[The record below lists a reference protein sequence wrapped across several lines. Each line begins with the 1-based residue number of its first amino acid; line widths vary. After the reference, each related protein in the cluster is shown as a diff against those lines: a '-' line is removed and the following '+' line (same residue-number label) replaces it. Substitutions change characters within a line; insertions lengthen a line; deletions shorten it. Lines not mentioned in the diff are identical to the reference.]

1 MERQNRKD
9 SSHAYD
15 KHLLDK
21 IGRPR
26 TPPRSS
32 TAGSLD
38 ASPVSKGPFSHSG
51 KPPPPLNPVSFSDVS
66 FSTSSESPFK
76 NESPFGSKWMNS
88 PQSVGVSPSLISN
101 GMSAK
106 RFSEYRSPTFDSI
119 NTPLSATEL
128 DRFPH
133 MRHSKRRSES
143 SGSIVVG
150 GFNDESVS
158 ALTKSKRAGSYDQG
172 IFMNED
178 LDSDFPVE
186 ETRRMR
192 RLHIDDRPPPSIDV
206 HSPDSRLGTK
216 RGASSPLRESPR
228 DAKAP
233 LQVVGGTSSEHY
245 QRRTSA
251 HHSANRASPV
261 NRYQQNHG
269 SVSPSSSVGIRHGS
283 YASSAG
289 LSVGGSS
296 SITSISSYGRLSP
309 RGISPLSEQPEGH
322 DSHYL
327 NSASSEASLQS
338 LAALTHQHLTAD
350 SKSPAALARKM
361 STDNTAR
368 GKQSNAPKMQ
378 ANIHICQC
386 CPKKPKKFDTLEELR

>member
-1 MERQNRKD
+1 M
-9 SSHAYD
+9 S
-15 KHLLDK
+15 
-21 IGRPR
+21 
-26 TPPRSS
+26 
-32 TAGSLD
+32 
-38 ASPVSKGPFSHSG
+38 
-51 KPPPPLNPVSFSDVS
+51 
-66 FSTSSESPFK
+66 
-76 NESPFGSKWMNS
+76 S
-88 PQSVGVSPSLISN
+88 PQSTGVSPSLISN
-101 GMSAK
+101 GVSAK

-119 NTPLSATEL
+119 NTPSSATEF

-133 MRHSKRRSES
+133 MRHPNRRSES

-150 GFNDESVS
+150 GFNDEGVS

-178 LDSDFPVE
+178 LDSDFPIE

-206 HSPDSRLGTK
+206 HSPDSRLGIK

-233 LQVVGGTSSEHY
+233 LQTVGGTSSELY
-245 QRRTSA
+245 QRRTSG

-261 NRYQQNHG
+261 NRYHQNHG
-269 SVSPSSSVGIRHGS
+269 SVSPSSSIGIRHGS

-289 LSVGGSS
+289 LSVGGS

-322 DSHYL
+322 NSHYL
-327 NSASSEASLQS
+327 NSASSESSLQS
-338 LAALTHQHLTAD
+338 LAALSHQQIAAD
-350 SKSPAALARKM
+350 TKSAAALARKM
-361 STDNTAR
+361 STDNTNR